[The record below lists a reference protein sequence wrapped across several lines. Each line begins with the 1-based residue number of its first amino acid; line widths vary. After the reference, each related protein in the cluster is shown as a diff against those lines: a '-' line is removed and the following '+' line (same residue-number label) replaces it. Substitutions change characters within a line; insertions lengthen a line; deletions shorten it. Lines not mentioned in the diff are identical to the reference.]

1 MRRRHLHPPHASGKI
16 NVTPMIDV
24 VMCLIVFYLI
34 VGKLAA
40 DQRSNIR
47 LPVSSTGATDKAQ
60 DQLVINV
67 MPGAPP
73 AGTRVVIEAADIP
86 LENLEAT
93 IKDRVASKQDLVVEV
108 RGSRDLSYASVAT
121 VIRAC
126 KSAGVASV
134 RLATERAAGA
144 AGGGGGAS

>member
-1 MRRRHLHPPHASGKI
+1 MRLRSHNSRPAPHPI

-47 LPVSSTGATDKAQ
+47 LPQSHTGTAEKVQ
-60 DQLVINV
+60 DAIVVNMVPGPDAGIPRIVID
-67 MPGAPP
+67 
-73 AGTRVVIEAADIP
+73 AADVP
-86 LENLEAT
+86 LDRLEAT
-93 IKDRVASKQDLVVEV
+93 LHDRLARRPDSVVEL
-108 RGSRDLSYASVAT
+108 RGSRDLAFGPVAR

-126 KSAGVASV
+126 KNAGVQSV
-134 RLATERAAGA
+134 RLAAERLERERP
-144 AGGGGGAS
+144 